1 LVCNEPLAK
10 SDIVLKWAG
19 TEGTGFAGKAGT
31 CGIRRKHEM
40 KMDAE
45 VLFSHPFHFCG
56 KYGNMDGVNS
66 FHFKHINLNTAKC
79 FRVFSTSLNFSNQKA
94 SMLLAAQRLG
104 FLP

>member
-1 LVCNEPLAK
+1 
-10 SDIVLKWAG
+10 
-19 TEGTGFAGKAGT
+19 
-31 CGIRRKHEM
+31 M

-45 VLFSHPFHFCG
+45 VLFSHPFHFCR

-94 SMLLAAQRLG
+94 SMLLAAQKARIPAMSPAMVLSSMAMT
-104 FLP
+104 LKSSSE